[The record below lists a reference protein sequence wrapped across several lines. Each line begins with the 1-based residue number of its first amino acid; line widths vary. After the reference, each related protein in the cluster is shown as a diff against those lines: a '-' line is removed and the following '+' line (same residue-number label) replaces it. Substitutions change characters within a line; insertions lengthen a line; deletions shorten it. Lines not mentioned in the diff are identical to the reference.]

1 MQVRN
6 ILICYASIVRVFVD
20 CDFFF
25 SNIIHFKFNLPKFIS
40 FVNVSNQ
47 KCKMLS

>member
-6 ILICYASIVRVFVD
+6 ILICYASIVRFFVD

-25 SNIIHFKFNLPKFIS
+25 QILFTSNLICLNFIS
-40 FVNVSNQ
+40 FVNVSKQ